1 MTLTKGLIRADIIAA
16 KQAIEYFESKKI
28 RDMKNIAAYHL
39 QQAAE
44 KLIKIQIYEQCDQ
57 VNNIQMYTHQI
68 EKLIVYADSL
78 NINVIIPE
86 YIRENS
92 LVITAWEAGSRYD
105 IGFSIRIDTLK
116 KCCMVIEDWMKQV
129 K

>member
-1 MTLTKGLIRADIIAA
+1 MTLTMGLIRADVIAA

-39 QQAAE
+39 QQATE
-44 KLIKIQIYEQCDQ
+44 KLIKIQIYKQCSQ
-57 VNNIQMYTHQI
+57 VNNTQMYTHQI

-78 NINVIIPE
+78 KMNVVIPD

-116 KCCMVIEDWMKQV
+116 KCCKVIEDWIKLIR
-129 K
+129 